1 MKRIRNDLEP
11 PVWRNIMKIKIKCLN
26 CDVEFEDYKC
36 NHRKFCS
43 RKCSD
48 KGRDNRGLTGEA
60 WYKAM
65 KNVDM
70 GHWRGKKNPKQ
81 SITKKKLY
89 SEGKLK
95 AWNKGKKN
103 VQPKLYGKD
112 NPGVRSRLKKLGI
125 SYDEYMSTWK
135 EDKKRYY
142 VMVRQITEN
151 QPIHTLENYDNPRT
165 LCGITGGYQLDH
177 IISISSGFEN
187 KIPPE
192 VIGNIKNL
200 QFITWEEN
208 LSKQ

>member
-1 MKRIRNDLEP
+1 
-11 PVWRNIMKIKIKCLN
+11 MKIKIKCLN

-81 SITKKKLY
+81 SATKKKLY
-89 SEGKLK
+89 LEGKLEP
-95 AWNKGKKN
+95 WNKGKMN